1 MLGVLIGLIAS
12 QPGRLWRS
20 PNPTVKEINAAFR
33 NVIIICIGRQLLFLL
48 LLLHMVAT
56 ALIFDSCVLAQ

>member
-1 MLGVLIGLIAS
+1 MLGGLIGLIAS

-33 NVIIICIGRQLLFLL
+33 NAIIICIGR
-48 LLLHMVAT
+48 
-56 ALIFDSCVLAQ
+56 